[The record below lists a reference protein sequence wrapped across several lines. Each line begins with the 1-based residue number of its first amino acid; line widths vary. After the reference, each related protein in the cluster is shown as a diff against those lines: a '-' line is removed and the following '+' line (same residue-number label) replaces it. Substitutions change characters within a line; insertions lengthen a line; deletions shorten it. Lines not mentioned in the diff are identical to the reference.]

1 MLLPPL
7 HLRVLLS
14 EIIIS
19 GNKSALKTRLFSE
32 IFLNISLFL
41 PIHDIISLFEKIL
54 AEVDIM
60 IYTVTFN
67 PSLDYIV
74 SVKDFKLWN
83 TNRTDTELMLPGG
96 KGLNVSTVLK
106 NLGMDSTALGF
117 TAGFVGDEIL
127 RRIENI
133 GFKSDFIKLENGCSR
148 INLKLKNY
156 DGTEINGQGP
166 VIEHA
171 HLEALMKKLD
181 HLKA

>member
-83 TNRTDTELMLPGG
+83 TNGHGTDAPRWKGTQRIHGSEKSRHGQHRTRIY
-96 KGLNVSTVLK
+96 SW
-106 NLGMDSTALGF
+106 F
-117 TAGFVGDEIL
+117 C
-127 RRIENI
+127 RR
-133 GFKSDFIKLENGCSR
+133 
-148 INLKLKNY
+148 
-156 DGTEINGQGP
+156 
-166 VIEHA
+166 
-171 HLEALMKKLD
+171 
-181 HLKA
+181 